1 MPRKVAQRQRA
12 KPHSKNHG
20 RDRQRR
26 KPFVRREDC
35 TDDAGSR
42 NNHRIVSAR
51 KRLCDRQDYGVAPRE
66 IVVGLDVLE
75 GFGRGRH

>member
-1 MPRKVAQRQRA
+1 LDDRRHSPYRLRRSDRTDAPPR
-12 KPHSKNHG
+12 
-20 RDRQRR
+20 
-26 KPFVRREDC
+26 PFVRREDC
-35 TDDAGSR
+35 TDDAGSG